1 MARRIA
7 AALAAAALVLLCQEA
22 RAHGDPH
29 EEARR
34 LLLESARALGAE
46 SGVSVPDF
54 IHVSTPTPEG
64 LLPEDGQINFEYAEM
79 VDRMEGMSRTVIGRK
94 KKKRRID
101 TGVTPADRVDAG
113 AIKYI
118 VLHAS
123 GGATGKPR
131 ACEGTVSWLLSQKTA
146 AHFMVCRDG
155 RVIRMVKIE
164 NIANHVKNPD
174 IDAASVGI
182 ETESGQPGSL
192 NPFIASDWNPADY
205 WRMYAS
211 MAWLVRAIAKETGL
225 PRDRAHVITHE
236 EADRGLARAHV
247 DPGPFFQSA
256 AYPEFDARFPGQ
268 NVTPREYLMRL
279 VADDTAP
286 QIWMVAA
293 SGAVDQV
300 EVKDTNALGLAHI
313 RVWKLDAA
321 GKPGTLIQ
329 DWSAPVAGM
338 PPVSLKIAV
347 PATPGSY
354 RVVARDLVGNTS
366 AGLVKVP
373 EIVPEPA
380 PGGAPIAA
388 TTRVSLMMEAAF
400 AAGSASAAT
409 DYP

>member
-1 MARRIA
+1 MGMKTAVCLPA
-7 AALAAAALVLLCQEA
+7 AALLLCIPVA
-22 RAHGDPH
+22 RATGDPH
-29 EEARR
+29 ENARR
-34 LLLESARALGAE
+34 VLMENARAFGVETGAAAP
-46 SGVSVPDF
+46 SL
-54 IHVSTPTPEG
+54 IHISKPLPEG
-64 LLPEDGQINFEYAEM
+64 LLPEDGQINFEYADM
-79 VDRMEGMSRTVIGRK
+79 VDRMEKMSRTVIGRH

-113 AIKYI
+113 QIKYI

-123 GGATGKPR
+123 GGATGKPGS
-131 ACEGTVSWLLSQKTA
+131 CEGSVSWLLSQRTA

-192 NPFIASDWNPADY
+192 NPFVQADWSPNDY

-211 MAWLVRAIAKETGL
+211 MAWLIRAIAKETDL

-236 EADRGLARAHV
+236 ESDRGLPRAHV
-247 DPGPFFQSA
+247 DPGPIFESGS
-256 AYPEFDARFPGQ
+256 YPELDARFPGQ
-268 NVTPREYLMRL
+268 AVTPREYLMRL
-279 VADDTAP
+279 VTDDTPP

-293 SGAVDQV
+293 VGSGDQV
-300 EVKDTNALGLAHI
+300 EVKDTMGLAHI

-329 DWSAPVAGM
+329 DWSAPASGLPPASFKVAM
-338 PPVSLKIAV
+338 PAV
-347 PATPGSY
+347 PGSY

-373 EIVPEPA
+373 E
-380 PGGAPIAA
+380 PGLA
-388 TTRVSLMMEAAF
+388 
-400 AAGSASAAT
+400 
-409 DYP
+409 D